1 MTAPDPS
8 SVRFEGDWTHLDV
21 RANGIRFHAV
31 ECGTGIADRPL
42 VLLLHGFGEFW
53 WSWRHQMPLLEAA
66 GYRAVALDLRGYG
79 DSDKPP
85 RGYDGWT
92 LAGDTNAL
100 IRSLGHTRAHLVGH
114 ADGGLVCWATAT
126 LHTRAVASITVI
138 GSPHPRALRKGVSRN
153 TAQRKAFMG
162 GFLGNQLPR
171 SAERTLTRDDGA
183 FIADMFARQTAPPWR
198 RTDDYAITVEHNR
211 SAVQIPGVAYC
222 SLEYRRWAF
231 RSQLRPDGYKFMKLM
246 DQRLTIPTLALRGA
260 LDRYMLAETVTDS
273 RPYAA
278 NFRYAQIDDAGHYA
292 HQENPGLVQQHLQ
305 RHLDTMLS
313 S

>member
-1 MTAPDPS
+1 MPTPDPS
-8 SVRFEGDWTHLDV
+8 SVRFDGPWTHLDV

-31 ECGTGIADRPL
+31 ECGDGRTDRPL

-53 WSWRHQMPLLEAA
+53 WSWRHQLESLTAQ

-100 IRSLGHTRAHLVGH
+100 IRSLGHSDAALVGH

-126 LHTRAVASITVI
+126 LHPRAVRSIAVI
-138 GSPHPRALRKGVSRN
+138 GSPHPRALRYAVVRDG
-153 TAQRKAFMG
+153 AQRSAFLS

-171 SAERTLTRDDGA
+171 TAEKTLTRSDGA
-183 FIADMFARQTAPPWR
+183 FIADMFARRTASAWQDTDEYAEVIR
-198 RTDDYAITVEHNR
+198 RNRAAI
-211 SAVQIPGVAYC
+211 QIPGVAFC

-231 RSQLRPDGYKFMKLM
+231 RSQLRRDGAKFLSLM
-246 DQRLTIPTLALRGA
+246 NQRLHIPVLAVRGR
-260 LDRYMLAETVTDS
+260 LDDYILAETMSAS
-273 RPYAA
+273 RYWASRMTYAEV
-278 NFRYAQIDDAGHYA
+278 DGSGHYA
-292 HQENPGLVQQHLQ
+292 HEENPAHVAELLDEHLQ
-305 RHLDTMLS
+305 LV
-313 S
+313 